1 MPPFPHFN
9 ALCMVLWLSERPQN
23 IIPGISVLK
32 EHFYVLSDQMSK
44 ERNEIKD
51 DSVALHF

>member
-23 IIPGISVLK
+23 IIPAISVLK